1 MEGHTYKGVSNGRIN
16 ATKLLRRAAASRVA
30 RVTKA
35 TTRVASKGGRSV
47 KIEVA
52 GVLLFQEFPT

>member
-1 MEGHTYKGVSNGRIN
+1 MEGHNT
-16 ATKLLRRAAASRVA
+16 TKLLRRASASRVA
-30 RVTKA
+30 
-35 TTRVASKGGRSV
+35 RVASKGGRSV